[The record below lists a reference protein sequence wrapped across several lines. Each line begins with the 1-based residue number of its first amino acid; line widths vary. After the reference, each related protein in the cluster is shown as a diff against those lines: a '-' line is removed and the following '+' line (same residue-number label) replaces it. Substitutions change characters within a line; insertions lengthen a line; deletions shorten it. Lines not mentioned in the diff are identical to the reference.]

1 MRKEKLSVQAGWKLM
16 GTSWTMPLDIKK
28 KKKKSD
34 VFGQNQKE
42 GRLSEVVEMFK
53 ADEFPDQCHKLG
65 LL

>member
-1 MRKEKLSVQAGWKLM
+1 M